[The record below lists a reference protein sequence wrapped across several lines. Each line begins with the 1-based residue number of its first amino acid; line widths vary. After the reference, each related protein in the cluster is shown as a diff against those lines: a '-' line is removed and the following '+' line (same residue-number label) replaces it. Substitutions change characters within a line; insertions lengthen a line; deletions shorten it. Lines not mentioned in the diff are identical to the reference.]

1 MFPPL
6 FFSAEN
12 SLPIPYLAG
21 VISQQ
26 EFKDLIVDLL
36 HTTTTRWGALE
47 TPLDGYVGFDTVLE
61 QQRRKFLK
69 KGFEFNLMVVG
80 KIFSFTLLNLILLV
94 FAV

>member
-1 MFPPL
+1 M
-6 FFSAEN
+6 
-12 SLPIPYLAG
+12 
-21 VISQQ
+21 ISQQ

-80 KIFSFTLLNLILLV
+80 ERAADILTFYLFCSNPPLHLLRHVGRRHGRSSQGLYY
-94 FAV
+94 